1 MKHEKWIRKR
11 ERRWGEGCERE
22 RERVTEGCDKGWEE
36 IVRWKEKKKRVTK
49 WHPTTK

>member
-1 MKHEKWIRKR
+1 MKNGSET
-11 ERRWGEGCERE
+11 ERDGGGRGVCERE
-22 RERVTEGCDKGWEE
+22 RVAEGCDKGWEE